1 MFTLKQI
8 GTLAACCMLSFAA
21 PARAE
26 SASQYRWQF
35 GDSAEGG
42 RVDRE
47 IVVTANTRWIN
58 VMAGQVIRFVVPGAA
73 GANASFTWHFD
84 AFSGGVA
91 DLSRLAPE
99 AMALRSINIYIA
111 KDSHY
116 SGS

>member
-42 RVDRE
+42 RYDRE
-47 IVVTANTRWIN
+47 IVVAPNTRWIN
-58 VMAGQVIRFVVPGAA
+58 VTAGQVVRFVLADT
-73 GANASFTWHFD
+73 ANASAAFTWHFD

-91 DLSRLAPE
+91 DLRRLAPDGMV
-99 AMALRSINIYIA
+99 APNIKVYIA